1 MSTSGPET
9 PEAGGLH
16 GFLEA
21 MYGRLFRVIAT
32 IGLPPSLIVLLET
45 KGRRS
50 GSTRSTVL
58 VTGSHEGERYLVS
71 LVGPRCDWVKNARAG
86 GGKAVIRHGR
96 RTPVKLEEVPREERA
111 PILKAYLKW
120 SLGARAIIEV
130 SHKAPVA
137 EFEPITG
144 KYPVFRIVPRN
155 G

>member
-1 MSTSGPET
+1 MHDDSRPSEG
-9 PEAGGLH
+9 GGLH

-21 MYGRLFRVIAT
+21 MYGRIFRVIAT
-32 IGLPPSLIVLLET
+32 LGLPPSLFVLLEA

-71 LVGPRCDWVKNARAG
+71 LVGPRCDWVKNARAADG
-86 GGKAVIRHGR
+86 RAVIRHGKR
-96 RTPVKLEEVPREERA
+96 RKVRLVEVPVEERA

-130 SHKAPVA
+130 SHKAPVE
-137 EFEPITG
+137 EFEAVAE
-144 KYPVFRIVPRN
+144 KYPVFRIVP
-155 G
+155 GKD